1 MDVSTVNISIE
12 EKVKITSFTMA
23 WLKYFYI
30 LYNVSS
36 KKKNLYHN
44 LYGKFR
50 PGLHFIILLVQAF

>member
-30 LYNVSS
+30 LYNFSS
-36 KKKNLYHN
+36 KKK
-44 LYGKFR
+44 K
-50 PGLHFIILLVQAF
+50 PVS